1 MKKEEIVIEDGTVSW
16 FYGEQVPSGFYWVL
30 LDVQEN
36 KNRFTDTAYLVSQWQ
51 GAILVGGSDV
61 YKRSPKRAPAE
72 GSCFAVPGAPRHY
85 SLKLKCFYSFE
96 EAEKFVASGKTD
108 AGWEVDYDWTW
119 MTEKYLSNVEFIQEK
134 KIRGLTI
141 DRIWFDETYKIN
153 PKSWDFKA
161 HTNPFNEPTEQ
172 QRIAQRQV
180 DLNKA
185 KISKLEK
192 ELKDLRELQK
202 LLKGLR

>member
-1 MKKEEIVIEDGTVSW
+1 MKETIAIKDGSVHW
-16 FYGEQVPSGFYWVL
+16 FHGEQVPSGFYWVL

-61 YKRSPKRAPAE
+61 YKRSPKGAPAE
-72 GSCFAVPGAPRHY
+72 GSCFAVPCAPRHY

-96 EAEKFVASGKTD
+96 EAEKFVEEDKEESVHTAQHDWRFLVKDPYFVNRKVLFVKEMPVKIQGSQYD
-108 AGWEVDYDWTW
+108 HLWFEEVSSTF
-119 MTEKYLSNVEFIQEK
+119 TLPVIQSKEQ
-134 KIRGLTI
+134 
-141 DRIWFDETYKIN
+141 
-153 PKSWDFKA
+153 
-161 HTNPFNEPTEQ
+161 TEQ